1 MYILA
6 IETTGPKGS
15 VAVIDG
21 DGTVLSKTSQ
31 EEMNHLKDLMPMA
44 QQLMQELGIS
54 PKDLCAA
61 AASIGPG
68 SFTGIR
74 IGVASVR
81 ALCQALSIP
90 AISVPTLDA
99 FRNKCDGT
107 ALIVPIFNARR
118 GQVYGAVFDEMGKDV
133 LKSGPYMLTDCFAA
147 LDRLISERQSELPCG
162 MPQAMTVKFYGDGI
176 DAYDNALTDF
186 ARQLREKYGMV
197 HIALA
202 EESERYQ
209 TAEMTAVCAL
219 KKFLAG
225 ETLSATA
232 LLPDY
237 MRVTEAEQ
245 KLKDGTLEKER
256 AAKLA
261 RFKAR

>member
-21 DGTVLSKTSQ
+21 EGTVTMRVSG

-44 QQLMQELGIS
+44 RQILSERGIA
-54 PKDLCAA
+54 KADLSAV

-74 IGVASVR
+74 IGVASAR
-81 ALCQALSIP
+81 AIAQALSIP
-90 AISVPTLDA
+90 AVAVPTLDA
-99 FRNKCDGT
+99 FKIKCDGT
-107 ALIVPIFNARR
+107 TLVAPIFNARR
-118 GQVYGAVFDEMGKDV
+118 GQVYGGVFDEEGRDI

-147 LDRLISERQSELPCG
+147 LDRYLAERRDQLPCG
-162 MPQAMTVKFYGDGI
+162 MLEAVAVKFYGDGI
-176 DAYDNALTDF
+176 DAYEKQLADF
-186 ARQLREKYGMV
+186 SEEMTAKYGTV
-197 HIALA
+197 KVILA
-202 EESERYQ
+202 ERQIRYQ

-219 KKFLAG
+219 ERYLAG
-225 ETLSATA
+225 QTVTVEE

-237 MRVTEAEQ
+237 MRATEAEQ
-245 KLKDGTLEKER
+245 KLKDGSLAKER
-256 AAKLA
+256 QAKMA
-261 RFKAR
+261 RFMAR